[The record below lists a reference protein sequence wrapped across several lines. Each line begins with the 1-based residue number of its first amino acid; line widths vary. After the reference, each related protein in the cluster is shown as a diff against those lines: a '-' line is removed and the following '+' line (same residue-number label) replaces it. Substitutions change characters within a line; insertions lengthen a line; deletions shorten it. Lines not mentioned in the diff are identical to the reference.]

1 MSENYREYYNNLPS
15 NDEGNQLL
23 DSFSKALSGG
33 LTVKERI
40 QIASKDQDNV
50 FICADAEQKVIVL
63 HSVNNL
69 GGSVR
74 KPEDKIVGAV
84 GMG

>member
-1 MSENYREYYNNLPS
+1 MSENYREYYINLPS
-15 NDEGNQLL
+15 NDEGNEMM
-23 DSFSKALSGG
+23 DSFSKALSSD

-50 FICADAEQKVIVL
+50 FICADAEQNVIVL

-69 GGSVR
+69 
-74 KPEDKIVGAV
+74 E
-84 GMG
+84 